1 MKFTMK
7 KQEPMRISFSMKN
20 ASNTNDPV
28 VSKDAI
34 VDVDVLPI
42 ENIDLTVFYRTSE
55 GLFWYS
61 DGWHKIVEED
71 ALSEVATSGKF
82 FDLLFDWDEEIIFD
96 GGDADVT
103 VAKLD
108 NYYLS

>member
-1 MKFTMK
+1 MKFTIK

-34 VDVDVLPI
+34 VDVDVLPA
-42 ENIDLTVFYRTSE
+42 ENIDLKVFYRTSE
-55 GLFWYS
+55 GLFWYLN
-61 DGWHKIVEED
+61 GWHKIIEED
-71 ALSEVATSGKF
+71 VLSKVAISGKF

-96 GGDADVT
+96 GGDVDVT